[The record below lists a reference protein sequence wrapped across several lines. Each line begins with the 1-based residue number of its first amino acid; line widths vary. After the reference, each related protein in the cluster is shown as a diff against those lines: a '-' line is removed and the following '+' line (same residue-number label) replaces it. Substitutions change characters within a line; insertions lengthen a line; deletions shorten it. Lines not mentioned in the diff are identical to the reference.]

1 MKRNILNKG
10 FTLIELLVVIA
21 IIGVLASVILV
32 SVTTARQ
39 KSADSAIKAN
49 IDQLR
54 KEADFFFDDELR
66 GNGTYGST
74 FTAAAC
80 DTTAGTLFADP
91 KIAEQYNA
99 AATASGLPANC
110 VSDDDDEWAVSVP
123 LKTDPS
129 IAWCA
134 DSAGTAKEV
143 TDFATDLGFA
153 GNACK

>member
-21 IIGVLASVILV
+21 IIGVLSSVILV

-74 FTAAAC
+74 FTAAVC
-80 DTTAGTLFADP
+80 DATAGTLFADP
-91 KIAEQYNA
+91 KIAEQYNT
-99 AATASGLPANC
+99 AATASGASANC
-110 VSDDDDEWAVSVP
+110 VSDDDEWAISVP
-123 LKTDPS
+123 LKTDSS

-143 TDFATDLGFA
+143 TDFSVDLGFS